1 MKQGLAQ
8 ARSTHSS
15 DRNRFA
21 AVSEADTFLI
31 QGFPWL
37 FAGKTLNASPCSFH
51 LNPPRGLFEPG
62 RIYLM
67 DPRRSLMDDLPFRDD
82 S

>member
-21 AVSEADTFLI
+21 AVSEADTVLI
-31 QGFPWL
+31 QGFPSE
-37 FAGKTLNASPCSFH
+37 TNCSQSTFK
-51 LNPPRGLFEPG
+51 PPAPFISTRGLFEPG

-67 DPRRSLMDDLPFRDD
+67 DPRRSLMDDLPF
-82 S
+82 